1 MANNEEKMA
10 LLDNIETV
18 EAQIEQAEELIND
31 LRKELDQLKAEA
43 EEIGKWPQVTKIY
56 LHASKEEMIDKA
68 EELGLEEGSDF
79 RYTCYEVTLT
89 CLVDRDGTCKCT
101 HLNGM
106 ELKEPVE
113 V

>member
-43 EEIGKWPQVTKIY
+43 EG
-56 LHASKEEMIDKA
+56 
-68 EELGLEEGSDF
+68 
-79 RYTCYEVTLT
+79 R
-89 CLVDRDGTCKCT
+89 R
-101 HLNGM
+101 
-106 ELKEPVE
+106 
-113 V
+113 